1 MFSQCAEVSP
11 GLYSG
16 CVHEDADGIVTRP
29 GVVKISLNPAETE
42 AYSLMY
48 DNVYREATGDHL
60 RAEFKAVWPDY
71 TLSGDDPMIERIL
84 PDDSCD
90 GTTECWNFIPE
101 YSCASRGWEAITTAE
116 ECHTAANALELPKNK
131 KHLYPRPGDDPLPG
145 AQAYYMPE
153 SMLTYGYN
161 LTRAQISDRIQSSIG
176 YQTSDIPGLDTES
189 LYAGYFKIAGTPGD
203 KDYHPFCSFITRINL
218 PGGLDKNNADKS
230 SNSLDYKHCGIVP
243 TFRGMH
249 AAKGEKIQKRF
260 DNYETQFSLKNH
272 HKTISGWE
280 MDYEFTACGKSTTDP
295 GKDGIMPDP
304 GTATAIIP
312 RDAVW
317 RVMFNPNQSALDI
330 GPIVVTNPD
339 VYNPPYNSD
348 KYALFPQYRK
358 QICKRKIAT
367 TCTGGF
373 FLASGGSC
381 HTRSD
386 AFVTGYIPTRAM
398 CVAAVDAVTTF
409 KAVSGEKHSVV
420 HAISDPRSPRGCFAT
435 FGRGARAGR
444 ANATH
449 PDFEI
454 RPSTSPFAGLPYA
467 LEEQKVHLDAQ
478 PVMPEQYFFN
488 TAESYEYTGGPAK
501 ASICTC
507 TTNTEPVANRTKGM
521 VIMPIGP
528 MAGFADSPGEINEVW
543 TGAPAFMPPGSTVE
557 DLMRHHIINVSNA
570 NALLYNQPK
579 TGVEIPVLPDATAV
593 GTNGSIS
600 KQIHGAFLWNY
611 SKYGESRQCA
621 RFAAGLT
628 RTAVLC
634 PDDYLV
640 KTLRP
645 VRIEVGASA
654 SRIKTAGTP
663 HILGA
668 SCQPRHTNYG
678 PEAASIQ
685 SLLGGN
691 EMSAQKFTDDYTPP
705 FFRHR
710 TVATSAPTCG
720 SSLAIFDGFEY
731 QCPHMHSAG
740 VLHAHTSDQRDS
752 ANTID
757 IKDRVCRP
765 HTLNTP
771 PLTHVYTP
779 GTYHFTGI
787 GMVNHASGLDPE
799 DYGYNNK
806 ESVPLTDTQCNDR
819 CSVYGRGGGKVD
831 ALAPLTQCHCTGVGA
846 TGVSTVKLLGGDYP
860 SAARVLHGNTITKAA
875 VAVFGELVPKDNK
888 PRAFR
893 ACVRLA
899 FTSTPAGM
907 GLWLWLTNTTYYV
920 GAFGINKIM
929 VTTSSITIIPAGT
942 AESTTVLDL
951 SNTTI
956 TQFQILDGYIAPP
969 VRIRGPFHLE
979 VAVALNQSIAFLPG
993 DDYLSAIGALPP
1005 IAPKPAT
1012 MLGGSFSA
1020 TASGVLDAFDTNTRV
1035 LFGNRTL
1042 VAATG
1047 SLDGTMVV
1055 ALQVTPREAL
1065 DKGNSCGGLLCDFGE
1080 QSCRRYN
1087 CSDTQFVNN
1096 SSDTAFTP
1104 FHNAVYCNGD
1114 IVPGYCTSSSA
1125 PDDGFYDRA
1134 PGVFIRA
1141 RSAWDLDKSNAN
1153 YTLTRQPTLEACRTQ
1168 AKHSA
1173 SDETVFFNYNR
1184 ISPKACEYG
1193 TRVLP
1198 TVRPTGTYVTPP
1210 MRSVTQ
1216 FGPTAAGF
1224 VVAPNIFISQF
1235 AGNRFVDLYGPI
1247 NKYVHAVAISP
1258 ANEALQIIV
1267 ALDARGGNINI
1278 VSFLGG
1284 VTNYFEFP
1292 LDNSNNWV
1300 GYNANIPQ
1308 ICEGS
1313 SSTCYC
1319 WKDNSMTSQCD
1330 TDLQNEISTNTKSVR
1345 VFDDTE
1351 CENQCL
1357 SSMGPYEMQGTSR
1370 TTNETNHWN
1379 YAGYSDC
1386 MHGSMLFTD
1395 QSDGLTLEPCVPGIH
1410 YTRLPPANCILLEN
1424 GFYGK
1429 LADTACPRTIAQ
1441 PALAAM
1447 TDEIQWGA
1455 FVKITM
1461 PDNSAVQV
1469 VVDKA
1474 WDRVPANPL
1483 MGERAHLKRSP
1494 PQTYQLN
1501 CTTALIN

>member
-1 MFSQCAEVSP
+1 
-11 GLYSG
+11 
-16 CVHEDADGIVTRP
+16 
-29 GVVKISLNPAETE
+29 
-42 AYSLMY
+42 
-48 DNVYREATGDHL
+48 
-60 RAEFKAVWPDY
+60 
-71 TLSGDDPMIERIL
+71 
-84 PDDSCD
+84 
-90 GTTECWNFIPE
+90 
-101 YSCASRGWEAITTAE
+101 
-116 ECHTAANALELPKNK
+116 
-131 KHLYPRPGDDPLPG
+131 
-145 AQAYYMPE
+145 
-153 SMLTYGYN
+153 
-161 LTRAQISDRIQSSIG
+161 
-176 YQTSDIPGLDTES
+176 
-189 LYAGYFKIAGTPGD
+189 
-203 KDYHPFCSFITRINL
+203 
-218 PGGLDKNNADKS
+218 
-230 SNSLDYKHCGIVP
+230 
-243 TFRGMH
+243 MH
-249 AAKGEKIQKRF
+249 AAKGEKVQKRF
-260 DNYETQFSLKNH
+260 DNSVTQFSLKNQI
-272 HKTISGWE
+272 KPISGWE
-280 MDYEFTACGKSTTDP
+280 MDYEFTACDKPTTDP
-295 GKDGIMPDP
+295 GKGGITPDP

-312 RDAVW
+312 RDAVF
-317 RVMFNPNQSALDI
+317 RVMFNPNQSALSI
-330 GPIVVTNPD
+330 GPIVVTHPD
-339 VYNPPYNSD
+339 VYNSPYNSD

-367 TCTGGF
+367 TCTGGY

-409 KAVSGEKHSVV
+409 RAVSGKKHSVV

-435 FGRGARAGR
+435 FGRGARDGR

-467 LEEQKVHLDAQ
+467 IEQQKVHLDAQ

-488 TAESYEYTGGPAK
+488 TAASYEYTGGPAK

-507 TTNTEPVANRTKGM
+507 TTNTEPVANRIKGM

-528 MAGFADSPGEINEVW
+528 MAGFTDSPGEINEVW

-557 DLMRHHIINVSNA
+557 DLMRHHFINVSNA

-611 SKYGESRQCA
+611 SKYVESRQCA

-731 QCPHMHSAG
+731 QCLHMHTAG
-740 VLHAHTSDQRDS
+740 VLHAHTNAQRDS
-752 ANTID
+752 LND
-757 IKDRVCRP
+757 RVIKDRVCRP
-765 HTLNTP
+765 HTLGTP
-771 PLTHVYTP
+771 LAHVYTP

-799 DYGYNNK
+799 GYDYSVK

-831 ALAPLTQCHCTGVGA
+831 TLAPLTQCHCTGVGT

-929 VTTSSITIIPAGT
+929 VTTSSITILPAGT

-951 SNTTI
+951 SNTAI

-969 VRIRGPFHLE
+969 VRINGPFQLE
-979 VAVALNQSIAFLPG
+979 VAVAINQSIAFTPG

-1005 IAPKPAT
+1005 IAPKQTA

-1020 TASGVLDAFDTNTRV
+1020 TASGVLDAFGMNTRV

-1047 SLDGTMVV
+1047 SPDGTMVV

-1065 DKGNSCGGLLCDFGE
+1065 DTGNSCGGLLCDFGE
-1080 QSCRRYN
+1080 QNCRRYN

-1153 YTLTRQPTLEACRTQ
+1153 YTLTRQPTLEKCRKH
-1168 AKHSA
+1168 AKGSA

-1193 TRVLP
+1193 THVLP

-1224 VVAPNIFISQF
+1224 IVAPSIVISQF
-1235 AGNRFVDLYGPI
+1235 AGNRFVDLHDPI
-1247 NKYVHAVAISP
+1247 HKYVHAVAISP
-1258 ANEALQIIV
+1258 AKPDHQLKIMV
-1267 ALDARGGNINI
+1267 ALDAQGDKIDIASIVGGTTTSIQMISSISSI
-1278 VSFLGG
+1278 VF
-1284 VTNYFEFP
+1284 T
-1292 LDNSNNWV
+1292 
-1300 GYNANIPQ
+1300 GYNYDNPK
-1308 ICEGS
+1308 ICDS
-1313 SSTCYC
+1313 DHQCYC
-1319 WKDNSMTSQCD
+1319 VGSGDCGD
-1330 TDLQNEISTNTKSVR
+1330 TDQSYTSPSTKVVR
-1345 VFDDTE
+1345 VFDDTK

-1357 SSMGPYEMQGTSR
+1357 SSMGPYEMQGTAR
-1370 TTNETNHWN
+1370 TSIRGSNWN

-1386 MHGSMLFTD
+1386 MRGSMLFTD
-1395 QSDGLTLEPCVPGIH
+1395 QNNGLTLEPCVPGIH
-1410 YTRLPPANCILLEN
+1410 YTRLPPVNCILLEN

-1455 FVKITM
+1455 FVRITM
-1461 PDNSAVQV
+1461 PNNSTVQV

-1494 PQTYQLN
+1494 PPTYQLN